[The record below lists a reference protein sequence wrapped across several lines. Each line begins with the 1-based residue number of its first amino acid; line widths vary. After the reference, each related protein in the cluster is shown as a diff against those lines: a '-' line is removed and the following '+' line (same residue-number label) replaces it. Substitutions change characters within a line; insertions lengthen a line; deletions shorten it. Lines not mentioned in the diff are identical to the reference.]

1 MHAMQKKK
9 KKKFSQVLSVKVKTV
24 KHVISDSFFSL

>member
-9 KKKFSQVLSVKVKTV
+9 KKISHVLSVKVKTV
-24 KHVISDSFFSL
+24 KHVISDLFFSL

>member
-9 KKKFSQVLSVKVKTV
+9 KKKISHVRSVKVKTV
-24 KHVISDSFFSL
+24 KHVISDLLFSL